1 MTTRTPTYLATHRQG
16 DTTALVVLD
25 QHAEPITEHTGA
37 NDYSLLDNVRAQYP
51 VAPVTVSFGP
61 GADLDANTLA
71 HVCGGQPGAPGDV
84 PLANARAA
92 GKVLAR
98 CLQRMQMPCQICGC
112 VLANH
117 ALGPNAHPF
126 TGAVRK

>member
-16 DTTALVVLD
+16 DTTAFVVLD
-25 QHAEPITEHTGA
+25 QHAEPITEHTGPS
-37 NDYSLLDNVRAQYP
+37 DYSLLDNVRAQYLHEA
-51 VAPVTVSFGP
+51 VVISFQP
-61 GADLDANTLA
+61 ADLDANTLA
-71 HVCGGQPGAPGDV
+71 HVCGLKPGAPGDV

-98 CLQRMQMPCQICGC
+98 CLQRFQMPCQICGC

-126 TGAVRK
+126 TGATRK

>member
-1 MTTRTPTYLATHRQG
+1 MTTRTPTYLATHQIDG
-16 DTTALVVLD
+16 TTALVVLD
-25 QHAEPITEHTGA
+25 QHAEPITEHTGPS
-37 NDYSLLDNVRAQYP
+37 DYSLLCSVHAQY
-51 VAPVTVSFGP
+51 APVTVSFGP

-92 GKVLAR
+92 GKLLAR
-98 CLQRMQMPCQICGC
+98 CLQRLQMPCQICGC
-112 VLANH
+112 VLADH